1 MVPTLAAVLSDPLGS
16 WPVWEVALAAAA
28 LAVGGAAAA
37 VGLAWRALLLKRA
50 AAAEFAGDE
59 TGAGAL
65 GAALGSA
72 HPWIDAGTIA
82 EVWAAHAALPADRR
96 RELALAVVGLV
107 RGSGPAT
114 WYALRESIKS
124 AVRGF
129 VPKAR
134 ADAPARPLVG
144 GAEPLPSAL
153 GRLLA
158 FLGPVAEEDTLR
170 ALADASAELPPAH
183 GTALVFGLT
192 WFFGFQPADEL
203 DELDELLIEVIAAF
217 RAAPPPNEPPDSTVA
232 AAFGELLACCGGT
245 ARRETLRTVWEAFAR
260 LPSGRRA
267 ELVATLRGLTAGGNP
282 PAEPDAQLLA
292 VCAAFGAPTPEP
304 AGTP

>member
-16 WPVWEVALAAAA
+16 WPVWEVALAAVA

-82 EVWAAHAALPADRR
+82 DVWAAHAALPADRR

-129 VPKAR
+129 VPKAV
-134 ADAPARPLVG
+134 PTLPTGPTPLPEELLASAYGGLVATIAG
-144 GAEPLPSAL
+144 AGAETVPA
-153 GRLLA
+153 
-158 FLGPVAEEDTLR
+158 
-170 ALADASAELPPAH
+170 ALATAYAELSGEWRA
-183 GTALVFGLT
+183 ALVHALS
-192 WFFGFQPADEL
+192 GFVGANPADEIDDWEPKAL
-203 DELDELLIEVIAAF
+203 DGIAAF
-217 RAAPPPNEPPDSTVA
+217 RAAAPRAPAPTHALAALFGVALGRSGASAGVEPVRVLWGAFADAPPDLRPAINSALTGLSA
-232 AAFGELLACCGGT
+232 AGE
-245 ARRETLRTVWEAFAR
+245 
-260 LPSGRRA
+260 PDD
-267 ELVATLRGLTAGGNP
+267 
-282 PAEPDAQLLA
+282 PDAQLLA
-292 VCAAFGAPTPEP
+292 VATTFRAPEP
-304 AGTP
+304 ASAHA

>member
-16 WPVWEVALAAAA
+16 WPVWEVALAAVA

-82 EVWAAHAALPADRR
+82 DVWAAHAALPADRR

-129 VPKAR
+129 VPKAQAGAPDS
-134 ADAPARPLVG
+134 ADAVPRAFGQLLAGASDLAPDTARALSD
-144 GAEPLPSAL
+144 AYTELLPGQRAAFAVAL
-153 GRLLA
+153 GA
-158 FLGPVAEEDTLR
+158 FVREA
-170 ALADASAELPPAH
+170 PPA
-183 GTALVFGLT
+183 
-192 WFFGFQPADEL
+192 PL
-203 DELDELLIEVIAAF
+203 DDLDTKLCAAVAAF
-217 RAAPPPNEPPDSTVA
+217 RAAPPRDATADPVPAS
-232 AAFGELLACCGGT
+232 AFGELVCRCAGAAEPDTFRALWA
-245 ARRETLRTVWEAFAR
+245 AFAE
-260 LPSGRRA
+260 LPPDRRHK
-267 ELVATLRGLTAGGNP
+267 LVAVLTELSNATQANYT
-282 PAEPDAQLLA
+282 EVSDAQLLA
-292 VCAAFGAPTPEP
+292 VAAAFRAPTPEL
-304 AGTP
+304 ASAHA